1 MHKKVEKVYEIGI
14 NKVNEDDFILD
25 QNNNIY
31 AVIDGATGLG
41 GLSGKIASSIIK
53 EGLLL
58 DENQGTLLEKAEFAN
73 RLLGKRTV
81 ELTNKESMS
90 HLPKEQRSSCGIAA
104 VKIKMEQSK
113 MEYIH
118 AGDCMLFIQY
128 TDGSVRSLT
137 KDHISPLDS
146 IAITEFERLLKT
158 NLSDLSDVSIEQAKE
173 ILDRERTGI
182 LDLLRE
188 NRAKLN
194 TLGGYGI
201 LDGSEDATQFIEYGI
216 ISLNRVHQIL
226 LLSDGLQ
233 IPSCSWEETAGF
245 AFDNGLEPLLKKIND
260 LEMND
265 LLCLN
270 YPRLKI
276 ADDKTGILLTF

>member
-1 MHKKVEKVYEIGI
+1 MYKKIEKVYEIGI
-14 NKVNEDDFILD
+14 NKFNEDDFILD
-25 QNNNIY
+25 SNNNIF

-41 GLSGKIASSIIK
+41 GLSGKIASSTIK
-53 EGLLL
+53 EGLL
-58 DENQGTLLEKAEFAN
+58 DDQNQGTLLEKAEFAN
-73 RLLGKRTV
+73 RLLGERTV
-81 ELTNKESMS
+81 ELTNNEPIL

-104 VKIKMEQSK
+104 VKINMDQSK

-128 TDGSVRSLT
+128 VDGSIRSLT

-146 IAITEFERLLKT
+146 IAITEFERLLKM
-158 NLSDLSDVSIEQAKE
+158 NLSDLADVSIEQAKE
-173 ILDRERTGI
+173 LLDRERTAI

-201 LDGSEDATQFIEYGI
+201 LDGSEDANQFIEYGI
-216 ISLNRVHQIL
+216 ISLNRVHKIL

-233 IPSCSWEETAGF
+233 IPSSSWEETAGF
-245 AFDNGLEPLLKKIND
+245 AFDNGLEPLLKKMND